1 MANDQLVI
9 AELVA
14 RPTTVVSPARD
25 RVAKRYHQA
34 VLGFTLVGLAS
45 LLLFEVGPGGFVR
58 VPLLDVTLQGFCAW
72 RFFFGFDCP
81 LCGLTRCFV
90 CMVHFRPLAAW
101 HFHAA
106 GVGLFA
112 LVLAQIPY
120 RIVQLRRLAQ
130 GRAELRHA
138 AFAAAIWLLAAAFAV
153 QWIVRIVRVLCC

>member
-9 AELVA
+9 AELIAEPAMAVDRAAVRMA
-14 RPTTVVSPARD
+14 R
-25 RVAKRYHQA
+25 RYHQA

-45 LLLFEVGPGGFVR
+45 LLLLEVGPGGVVR
-58 VPLLDVTLQGFCAW
+58 LPLLGTTLRGLCAW
-72 RFFFGFDCP
+72 RFFVGFDCP

-90 CMVHFRPLAAW
+90 SMAHWHPLAAW

-106 GVGLFA
+106 GVGFFA

-120 RIVQLRRLAQ
+120 RILQLRRLAQ

-138 AFAAAIWLLAAAFAV
+138 AFATAISLLAAAFAV
-153 QWIVRIVRVLCC
+153 Q